1 MATGRDSSNSSS
13 SSSSS
18 GFFLYR
24 SRGAGVLLDAS
35 LRACRTFFCSFRYFF
50 GSALLLELTVP
61 RFVFKF

>member
-1 MATGRDSSNSSS
+1 MSTGRDSSNSPS

-35 LRACRTFFCSFRYFF
+35 LRACRTFFCSFRYFLA
-50 GSALLLELTVP
+50 ALCCLN
-61 RFVFKF
+61 